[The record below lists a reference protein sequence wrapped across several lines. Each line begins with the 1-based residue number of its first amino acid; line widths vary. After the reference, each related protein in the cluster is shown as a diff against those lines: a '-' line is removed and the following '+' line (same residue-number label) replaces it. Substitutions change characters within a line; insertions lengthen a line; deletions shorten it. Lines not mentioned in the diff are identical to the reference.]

1 MSSKHLFFTDTV
13 LGIVLVQSQ
22 SCPAVFWEP
31 AHISR
36 GLGIKFFVVSL
47 AEAEVIFLGWK

>member
-1 MSSKHLFFTDTV
+1 MNSKHLFFTDTV